1 MSLQAS
7 REQTLSRKGNTDVVY
22 YNYSDHGEGGSAE
35 DESRQGGEEDLKEAH
50 LKSN

>member
-7 REQTLSRKGNTDVVY
+7 REQTLSRKDTDVVY